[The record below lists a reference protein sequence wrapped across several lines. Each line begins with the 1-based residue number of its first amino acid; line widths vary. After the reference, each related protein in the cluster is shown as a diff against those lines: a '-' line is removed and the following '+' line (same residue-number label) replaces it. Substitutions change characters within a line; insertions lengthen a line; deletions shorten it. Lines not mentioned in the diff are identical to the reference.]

1 VVDLLFPFENPW
13 KIGWPKTTSRV
24 CVTVARKRTARPS
37 VRTNWGILS
46 NNTQRESL
54 QDARTLLRVL
64 VYVNTKFCI
73 VIVKGLHI
81 YCRRSAFRVGSR
93 LKPPRSSHSIVPSE
107 SNRLDSVWM
116 KCLADGGFFR

>member
-1 VVDLLFPFENPW
+1 MLDLLFPFENPW

-64 VYVNTKFCI
+64 VYVNTKFCM
-73 VIVKGLHI
+73 VIVKDLHI
-81 YCRRSAFRVGSR
+81 DLSALGLSCG
-93 LKPPRSSHSIVPSE
+93 KQIE
-107 SNRLDSVWM
+107 TSNGAVIQSCALNQT
-116 KCLADGGFFR
+116 A